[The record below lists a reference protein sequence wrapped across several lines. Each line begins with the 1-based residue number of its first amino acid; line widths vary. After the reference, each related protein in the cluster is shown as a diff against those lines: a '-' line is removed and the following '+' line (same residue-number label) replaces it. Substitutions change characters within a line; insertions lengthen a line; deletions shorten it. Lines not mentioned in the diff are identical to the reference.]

1 MLERWRFVARRTVL
15 GLTDWLVA
23 LPFVGW
29 TWSSPSREEI
39 VGALGEFRP
48 TDRET
53 VLEMIAGRYLL
64 ASRLVD
70 THGVSP
76 FSIDSGDME
85 WSDELRGFSWLR
97 HFRDAREDSERRFAR
112 TLVLDWIGREGRFDR
127 QSWTIALSSR
137 RVLNWLRHF
146 NLLVDGAEE
155 DEARLIVRSLGT
167 QIQALKLRG
176 ALAADPVDQL
186 FAAIALAG
194 VALCHERRVS
204 ELPRRIRRLLQLL
217 DTEIDAD
224 GLHLTRSAKVQL
236 QLLVELE
243 TLRQALV
250 RDHEEYERQLSPI
263 VDGMHRALDAVSLS
277 TGEPAYF
284 NGTGQLP
291 HDLVVAVQVQ
301 SPVRFRRSGT
311 AGGYGRLMDGKS
323 IVVADSGVVPPP
335 AYAREAHAS
344 ALAFEFSH
352 GTELVVGNCGPA
364 PAELV
369 DNALVF
375 RQGIT
380 HSGVTVNGLSAAR
393 LSERGLM
400 ANRLLA
406 RGAPPTLA
414 ADQAENSLVMR
425 THAYQP
431 RYRCIIERR
440 LMLMAEGKTLV
451 GQDRLIGGKPG
462 RRHANLAVA
471 RFHLA
476 LGTTLEQNP
485 DDDVL
490 RLRLASGAIWTFLW
504 EGADMRIEDS
514 VRQSSYFGFHRIKQI
529 VLDAPLGGE
538 HEIAWIFTLDE
549 HRRGTPQGRVG
560 RRRQHR
566 E

>member
-1 MLERWRFVARRTVL
+1 MLAAWRFLARCAVL
-15 GLTDWLVA
+15 ATADWLVMLPA
-23 LPFVGW
+23 LRW
-29 TWSSPSREEI
+29 TWTSPSSEEV

-53 VLEMIAGRYLL
+53 VLEMMAGRYLL

-76 FSIDSGDME
+76 FSIDSEDRS
-85 WSDELRGFSWLR
+85 WSDDLRGFSWLR
-97 HFRDAREDSERRFAR
+97 HFRDARDESERRFAR
-112 TLVLDWIGREGRFDR
+112 TLTLDWIGREGRFDR
-127 QSWTIALSSR
+127 ASWTLALSSR

-146 NLLVDGAEE
+146 NLLVEGAT
-155 DEARLIVRSLGT
+155 DEQARQILRSLGT
-167 QIQALKLRG
+167 QIQSLKLRG
-176 ALAADPVDQL
+176 ALAADPVDRL
-186 FAAIALAG
+186 FATIALAG
-194 VALCHERRVS
+194 VALCDERRIS
-204 ELPRRIRRLLQLL
+204 DLPRRMRRLLQLL
-217 DTEIDAD
+217 EAQIDAD

-243 TLRQALV
+243 TLRQALAS
-250 RDHEEYERQLSPI
+250 DHEEYEVQLSPI

-291 HDLVVAVQVQ
+291 HDLIVAVQVQ
-301 SPVRFRRSGT
+301 SPVRFRSSGT
-311 AGGYGRLMDGKS
+311 AGGYGRLMEGKS
-323 IVVADSGVVPPP
+323 IVVADSGLVPPP
-335 AYAREAHAS
+335 DFAGEAHAS

-364 PAELV
+364 PAELI
-369 DNALVF
+369 DHGLVF

-380 HSGVTVNGLSAAR
+380 HSGITINGSSVGR
-393 LSERGLM
+393 LSDRGLF
-400 ANRLLA
+400 AGRLLSN
-406 RGAPPTLA
+406 GAVPTLSSN
-414 ADQAENSLVMR
+414 DEENSLVLR
-425 THAYQP
+425 THGYQP
-431 RYRCIIERR
+431 RYRCVVERR

-462 RRHANLAVA
+462 GRKHANLAVA

-476 LGTTLEQNP
+476 LGTTLEPSP

-490 RLRLASGAIWTFLW
+490 RLRLASGAVWTFLW

-514 VRQSSYFGFHRIKQI
+514 VRQSSYFGFHRVKQI
-529 VLDAPLGGE
+529 VLEAPLGGE

-549 HRRGTPQGRVG
+549 HLRGTPQGRV
-560 RRRQHR
+560 RRHR
-566 E
+566 